1 MNNLTDSKT
10 PDYTFCPG
18 LDDQYSFEVFYRFQL
33 TEQLAITPDI
43 QYLVD
48 PALNPDEDKLWVVGL
63 RARLA
68 L

>member
-1 MNNLTDSKT
+1 M
-10 PDYTFCPG
+10 
-18 LDDQYSFEVFYRFQL
+18 
-33 TEQLAITPDI
+33 EQLAITPDI

-48 PALNPDEDKLWVVGL
+48 PVLNFDEGKLWVVGL

>member
-1 MNNLTDSKT
+1 
-10 PDYTFCPG
+10 
-18 LDDQYSFEVFYRFQL
+18 VFYRFQL

-48 PALNPDEDKLWVVGL
+48 PALDPDEDNLWVFGL